1 VVDFFVPKTKY
12 IIPRGGIMG
21 CGCGGNRPAAAP
33 RLPPATG
40 KVTDHA
46 GKLHPNVQQMQNI
59 LKMAEESRRVQK
71 LRREQL
77 LKALSK
83 P

>member
-1 VVDFFVPKTKY
+1 
-12 IIPRGGIMG
+12 MG
-21 CGCGGNRPAAAP
+21 CGCGGGGRRNVATPQLSAHSNR
-33 RLPPATG
+33 
-40 KVTDHA
+40 VTENVA
-46 GKLHPNVQQMQNI
+46 NLHPNVLQMQNI
-59 LKMAEESRRVQK
+59 QKINDERRKVER